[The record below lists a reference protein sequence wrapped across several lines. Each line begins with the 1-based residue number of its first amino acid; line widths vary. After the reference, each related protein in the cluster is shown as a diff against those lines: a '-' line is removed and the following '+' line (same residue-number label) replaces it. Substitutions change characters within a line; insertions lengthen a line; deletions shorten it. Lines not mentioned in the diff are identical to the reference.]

1 MERRE
6 NVRMLR
12 SDNSS
17 NFTGPETK
25 LNKGFLEMDNNQ
37 IRTYLQNLGSD
48 WVVWKKNTQA
58 G

>member
-1 MERRE
+1 
-6 NVRMLR
+6 MLR